1 MITSRD
7 VRQEIK
13 DNRAIL
19 ESDKPVEDKLKALY
33 KLVEVTL
40 KVAVDTRTN
49 TVKVMEKLGVAK
61 VVARKP
67 QDNAKKTETTT
78 E

>member
-13 DNRAIL
+13 DNRVIVD
-19 ESDKPVEDKLKALY
+19 SDKPVTDKLKALY

-49 TVKVMEKLGVAK
+49 TVKVMEKLGVPK

-67 QDNAKKTETTT
+67 QTNAEKIETTT